1 MTFLPLDTCCCLHFL
16 GQTRA
21 SSVKCST
28 SHHQVFKPIH
38 ACDYLLWL
46 PVLEKDQLLFFSNA
60 SLLLCSGFFY
70 LLQKIVEIIIVASC
84 TSHCTILAFIFQY
97 LSSWICDPMD
107 MSLNKLWEMVKGREA
122 WSAAVH
128 GVTKFKHTW
137 ATEQQQQLWCWMV
150 YLGNE
155 PRSFCHF
162 WHCTH
167 ELHFRFFC
175 WQWGLL
181 KS

>member
-122 WSAAVH
+122 WSAAWGCKELETTERLNNYSLDRMKSQYLLVH
-128 GVTKFKHTW
+128 CLSS
-137 ATEQQQQLWCWMV
+137 APAMPNIL
-150 YLGNE
+150 
-155 PRSFCHF
+155 
-162 WHCTH
+162 
-167 ELHFRFFC
+167 
-175 WQWGLL
+175 
-181 KS
+181 